1 MTSENFD
8 ASLKQANLASK
19 NDIADFVK
27 KRTDLDDKLKNLNKK
42 VTLNKAKDEL
52 TRNELNKLSEK
63 VERKSTKRLT
73 KDLINNY
80 SILNGGKYFAEI
92 YHKIV

>member
-8 ASLKQANLASK
+8 ALLKQANLASK

>member
-19 NDIADFVK
+19 NGIADFVK
-27 KRTDLDDKLKNLNKK
+27 KSTDLDDKLKNLNKK
-42 VTLNKAKDEL
+42 VTLIKAKDEL

-63 VERKSTKRLT
+63 VDENQQ
-73 KDLINNY
+73 KD
-80 SILNGGKYFAEI
+80 
-92 YHKIV
+92 